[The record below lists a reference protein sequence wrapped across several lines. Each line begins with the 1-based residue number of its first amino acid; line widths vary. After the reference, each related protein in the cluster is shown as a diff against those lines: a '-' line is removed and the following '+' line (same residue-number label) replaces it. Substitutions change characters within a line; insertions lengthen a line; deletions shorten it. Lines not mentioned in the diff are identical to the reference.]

1 MKERKSVLGRVG
13 ATLAGLL
20 LAGAATAEDT
30 PSGAD
35 DATLVEEIVVTANKR
50 SQSIQ
55 DVAGSLSA
63 LGAEDLDA
71 KGIKDMYDIQFAVP
85 SLHFGQFL
93 GTGSLAIRGIGE
105 FARQPGV
112 AVSLDGIYQG
122 RSNSA
127 QLYQLDLE
135 RVEVCAGPRVRST
148 GATRTA
154 EWSTSS
160 RPRHP
165 GGGRDA
171 ARRLRRVRRDQDTGR
186 LQRADR

>member
-1 MKERKSVLGRVG
+1 MKNRKSVLGRAG

-35 DATLVEEIVVTANKR
+35 DDATVVEEIVVTANKR

-93 GTGSLAIRGIGE
+93 G
-105 FARQPGV
+105 
-112 AVSLDGIYQG
+112 
-122 RSNSA
+122 
-127 QLYQLDLE
+127 
-135 RVEVCAGPRVRST
+135 GPHDR
-148 GATRTA
+148 
-154 EWSTSS
+154 
-160 RPRHP
+160 
-165 GGGRDA
+165 A
-171 ARRLRRVRRDQDTGR
+171 A
-186 LQRADR
+186 